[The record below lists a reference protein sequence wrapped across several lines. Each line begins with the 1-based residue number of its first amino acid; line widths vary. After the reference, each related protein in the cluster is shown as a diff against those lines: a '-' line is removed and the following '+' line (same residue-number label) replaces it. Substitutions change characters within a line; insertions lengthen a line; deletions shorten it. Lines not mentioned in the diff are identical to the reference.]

1 MIDSNQDDP
10 NRPTLRFNVTISP
23 LDRTRLKQA
32 ALDVGTPAAVLAR
45 TLINYGIDNL
55 HHDPALRAVVD
66 AAAEAE
72 HNRRV
77 DAASKGGKVGGG
89 SNRKTSEEK
98 ETPE

>member
-1 MIDSNQDDP
+1 MTDNDDADT
-10 NRPTLRFNVTISP
+10 RPTLRFNVTVSP
-23 LDRTRLKQA
+23 LDRVRLKQA

-45 TLINYGIDNL
+45 TLINYGIDHL
-55 HHDPALRAVVD
+55 DDDPALRAVVD
-66 AAAEAE
+66 AAAAAE
-72 HNRRV
+72 HQRRV

>member
-1 MIDSNQDDP
+1 MADSDDT
-10 NRPTLRFNVTISP
+10 RPTLRFNVTVSP
-23 LDRTRLKQA
+23 LDRRRLRQA

-45 TLINYGIDNL
+45 TLINYGIDNMS
-55 HHDPALRAVVD
+55 DPKIRAVVE

-89 SNRKTSEEK
+89 SNRKTPRQHEE
-98 ETPE
+98 PE